1 MEAIKYDVTK
11 QDALRNALY
20 LSTPARAQAPS
31 LEVCLAKTAAEVL
44 EAQKLRF
51 NIFSEEYGIT
61 LIDFSDIRI
70 SYLEDDLGRFFQY
83 FGFV

>member
-1 MEAIKYDVTK
+1 MEAIKHDVTK

-44 EAQKLRF
+44 EAQKLLK
-51 NIFSEEYGIT
+51 NMVQIWVVTGLIMMCLMPTVIT
-61 LIDFSDIRI
+61 FL
-70 SYLEDDLGRFFQY
+70 
-83 FGFV
+83 